1 MQAVNAG
8 AGSLNHNLDTD
19 KVDDP
24 GGGLRDD
31 LAETGDNE
39 TTIDLDQESSWSGW
53 AWNVGSRF
61 DQ

>member
-1 MQAVNAG
+1 MQAVNVG
-8 AGSLNHNLDTD
+8 AGSQTHNLDTD

-24 GGGLRDD
+24 GGGDVLD
-31 LAETGDNE
+31 ETGDHE
-39 TTIDLDQESSWSGW
+39 TTLDLDQESSWSGW

>member
-8 AGSLNHNLDTD
+8 AGSLTHNLDTD

-24 GGGLRDD
+24 GGGDD
-31 LAETGDNE
+31 LAETGDHE
-39 TTIDLDQESSWSGW
+39 TTLDLDQDSSWSGW